1 MAELKR
7 RGATNYNA
15 EITDEFSVSEIAV
28 PGFPSDSEDRA
39 GEVQDPLYDE
49 AVRFV
54 VESRKASISSL
65 QRKLRVGYNRAA
77 RLIETMEEQGLVSPM
92 TNSGARE
99 VLAPDGGN
107 L

>member
-1 MAELKR
+1 MA
-7 RGATNYNA
+7 
-15 EITDEFSVSEIAV
+15 VSTIAV
-28 PGFPSDSEDRA
+28 PGFISDSEDLS

-77 RLIETMEEQGLVSPM
+77 RLIEKMEEQGLVSPM
-92 TNSGARE
+92 TNGGIRE
-99 VLAPDGGN
+99 VLAPHRQ
-107 L
+107 